1 MNAAMK
7 AIPDKLVTTHLEIP
21 DQAHFRPAFLDEAAQ
36 ADCQVIELE
45 EVDVDYYRFLYGAVG
60 GAWNWTDRL
69 RESARE
75 EIQRDLECPELTV
88 DLFYVSGAPAGF
100 MEVVREG
107 RDFEII
113 YFGLREAFIGRGLG
127 KHFLSTGVQRA
138 WDDGTERVWLHTCNL
153 DGPHAMSNYL
163 KRDFQVFQVDEDPMP
178 PWLGPDGELIAQ
190 FCPDGAEVRVTWR
203 HMRQ

>member
-1 MNAAMK
+1 MNATMNAL
-7 AIPDKLVTTHLEIP
+7 PDKLVTTHLEIP
-21 DQAHFRPAFLDEAAQ
+21 DQAHFRPAFLDEANH

-69 RESARE
+69 RESARD

-88 DLFYVSGAPAGF
+88 DVFYVSGAPAGF
-100 MEVVREG
+100 MEMVREG

-138 WDDGTERVWLHTCNL
+138 WDDGAERVWLHTCNL

-163 KRDFQVFQVDEDPMP
+163 KRGFQVFQVDEDPLP
-178 PWLGPDGELIAQ
+178 PWLR
-190 FCPDGAEVRVTWR
+190 PDGAQDSSIRPDSEDVPQSWR
-203 HMRQ
+203 HLRQ